1 MRVLFLNQYFPPD
14 PAPTG
19 VLLGEVAEAAKKAGH
34 TVDFVAARQEYR
46 MGQNQGGRMIREAR
60 ALARMLID
68 GLRRPRA
75 DVVVSA
81 SSPPCLLVVATLVA
95 FWHRARSVHWI
106 MDMYPEIAVA
116 LGEV

>member
-19 VLLGEVAEAAKKAGH
+19 VLLAEIAAALAAKGH

-46 MGQNQGGRMIREAR
+46 AGQKQGGRMIREAR
-60 ALARMLID
+60 ALLRMLVD

-95 FWHRARSVHWI
+95 FGHRA
-106 MDMYPEIAVA
+106 
-116 LGEV
+116 